1 MQNHRVIHREA
12 KVHLRQILWPGQ
24 EVVVKQG
31 TILPDSQ
38 QVQTLDEMK
47 TEEEGKAYKTI
58 FQETQLMI
66 EGPAQEDHS
75 VEWEEIVEIQ
85 E

>member
-1 MQNHRVIHREA
+1 
-12 KVHLRQILWPGQ
+12 
-24 EVVVKQG
+24 VVVKQG